1 MSIQEFV
8 DEKLHTAGFPAGMI
22 ARLAETPDTALWF
35 VSYNPPGKLCV
46 AGLPSGE
53 GASYFQGFC
62 CRFEGVGVTLCIDHH
77 VARDWGFPVVD
88 Q

>member
-1 MSIQEFV
+1 MSIQKMV

-22 ARLAETPDTALWF
+22 ARLAETPDTAVWI
-35 VSYNPPGKLCV
+35 VSYNPPGKIDIG
-46 AGLPSGE
+46 GLPSGE
-53 GASYFQGFC
+53 GATYFRGFC
-62 CRFEGVGVTLCIDHH
+62 CRFDGVTLLIDQH